1 MHRLAWAVAITS
13 VIGGAPAAA
22 DDLEV
27 GGWFGPRIF
36 SGDSFLGYVDSAP
49 AHPSL
54 NSTMELGLRASR
66 PLFYNWL
73 IPEAELAFAPAS
85 TTKTGGAESASVLWL
100 DPRVHLRFPI
110 KPRDQILPFAVVG
123 VGAQISL
130 SSARR
135 TFATS
140 IIPEAYVGGGVRY
153 DTRKGFL
160 LRFDA
165 RIAVLPGIDN
175 VVTAELDIG
184 FGVDI
189 PLGQQT
195 RRTGIAEPP
204 PDNDKDGI
212 LDEKDMC
219 VSRPEDR
226 DGFEDTDGCPDID
239 NDLDRV
245 LDISDGCPLEPET
258 YNGISDD
265 DGCPDTVPA
274 DIDSI
279 RGTIEGLTYGEG
291 ETAVRNAARRH
302 IKKIAKT
309 LVAHPTLKV
318 VVIGHTD
325 DREAKQFAR
334 AAKGEPVQD
343 IDALS
348 IDLSRAR
355 AEAVRLSLMSA
366 GAPGDQIIVEGRGA
380 TEPVSDN
387 DRKRGRLAN
396 RRVEVQLFIP
406 VR

>member
-1 MHRLAWAVAITS
+1 MHRLAWAAAVAS
-13 VIGGAPAAA
+13 LIGVAPAAA

-36 SGDSFLGYVDSAP
+36 SSDSHLGYVSSAP

-54 NSTMELGLRASR
+54 NSTMELGVRASR
-66 PLFYNWL
+66 PLFYKWL
-73 IPEAELAFAPAS
+73 IPEAELAFSPAS
-85 TTKTGGAESASVLWL
+85 TTRTGGAESASVLWL
-100 DPRVHLRFPI
+100 DPRVHLRFTI
-110 KPRDQILPFAVVG
+110 RPREQIFPFAVVG
-123 VGAQISL
+123 LGAPISL

-135 TFATS
+135 TFAS
-140 IIPEAYVGGGVRY
+140 SVIPEAYAGGGVRF

-165 RIAVLPGIDN
+165 RIALIPGIDN
-175 VVTAELDIG
+175 AVTAELDVG
-184 FGVDI
+184 FGIDI
-189 PLGQQT
+189 PLGTQT

-204 PDNDKDGI
+204 PDTDKDGI
-212 LDEKDMC
+212 LDEKDLC
-219 VSRPEDR
+219 VTRAEDR

-245 LDISDGCPLEPET
+245 LDIADRCPLESET

-265 DGCPDTVPA
+265 DGCPDIVPA

-291 ETAVRNAARRH
+291 ETAVRNAARRQ
-302 IKKIAKT
+302 IKRIAKV
-309 LVAHPTLKV
+309 LVANPTLKV
-318 VVIGHTD
+318 MVIGHTD

-348 IDLSRAR
+348 IDLARAR

-380 TEPVSDN
+380 SEPVSDN

-396 RRVEVQLFIP
+396 RRVEVQLYIP